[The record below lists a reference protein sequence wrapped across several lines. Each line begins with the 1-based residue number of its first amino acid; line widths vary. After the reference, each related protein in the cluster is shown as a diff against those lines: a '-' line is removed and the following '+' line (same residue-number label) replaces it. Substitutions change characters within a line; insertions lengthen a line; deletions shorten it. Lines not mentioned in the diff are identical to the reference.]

1 MGLEAKF
8 IKAAN
13 LAFKIFKESVHPGRY
28 YSIRDT
34 GFLEAD
40 TNYPITIIEESFSQN
55 DIHTLSFSE
64 HIQPTDVK
72 GLVRGS
78 EIVGSINSQSDK
90 IVVTQKDL
98 SERSYTVVAFD
109 TDPLRV
115 LYTFLLRKT

>member
-1 MGLEAKF
+1 MGLESKF

-13 LAFKIFKESVHPGRY
+13 LAFKIFKEAVHPAVY
-28 YSIRDT
+28 YSILET
-34 GFLEAD
+34 GFLETD

-72 GLVRGS
+72 GIVRGA
-78 EIVGSINSQSDK
+78 EISSAINSQSDK
-90 IVVTQKDL
+90 IVITRKDA
-98 SERSYTVVAFD
+98 SEHSYTVIAFD